1 MAGAVPVD
9 LSALKRLREQVSSN
23 ADMVKEKGS
32 QMLGHRQEYQKLK
45 TKLETLSDNMEH
57 TVMVPMTSKAM
68 MPASLVHTNE
78 ILVLL
83 GDNWFIETS
92 AKKAAA
98 IAERRLKSCD
108 KILENLQ
115 KELELVE
122 GWKKQAGILGKE
134 QEDCVEI
141 TEEYD
146 ADVEE
151 NWKVKHAERVKK
163 EKSETKKDKSD
174 ESDLWKR
181 LEELEVQEAL
191 EREWENEAEND
202 SDEGVSEDDESSESE
217 LTSDNIESDSDQ
229 EINVKDNE
237 EAQNVQK
244 VKRRVSWV
252 EPCSEFRDTSA
263 LEPQKTITFIHSK
276 EQDSTENINIGEV
289 PLNPSDLLHFACRQP
304 KSILKPSDSEIL
316 VNRDDLSS
324 DNLRPFH
331 PEIVPID
338 PESNPVQDTII
349 EKDTSENVISEPV
362 PERKVSKFKAA
373 RMKSKQT

>member
-1 MAGAVPVD
+1 MAGAVPDD
-9 LSALKRLREQVSSN
+9 LDALTRLTQQANSK

-32 QMLGHRQEYQKLK
+32 QMLGHRKEYEKLK

-57 TVMVPMTSKAM
+57 SVMVPMTSKAM

-83 GDNWFIETS
+83 GDNYFIETS

-98 IAERRLKSCD
+98 IAERRIKSCD
-108 KILENLQ
+108 KILDNLQ

-122 GWKKQAGILGKE
+122 GWRKQASLLGKE
-134 QEDCVEI
+134 KEDCVEI
-141 TEEYD
+141 TEDYD
-146 ADVEE
+146 AKAEE
-151 NWKVKHAERVKK
+151 DWKVKHAERVKK
-163 EKSETKKDKSD
+163 EKSEKNQDKSD
-174 ESDLWKR
+174 ESELWKR

-191 EREWENEAEND
+191 EREWENEDESEDDD
-202 SDEGVSEDDESSESE
+202 SEDDDESSESE
-217 LTSDNIESDSDQ
+217 LTSDNILSSDS
-229 EINVKDNE
+229 EEETNVKDSE
-237 EAQNVQK
+237 ETQK
-244 VKRRVSWV
+244 VKRSVSWV
-252 EPCSEFRDTSA
+252 EPCSEFRDSSA
-263 LEPQKTITFIHSK
+263 LEPAKTISFTHSK
-276 EQDSTENINIGEV
+276 EKDSTESYKSGDSEV
-289 PLNPSDLLHFACRQP
+289 PLNPSDLIHFACRHP

-316 VNRDDLSS
+316 VNRDNLSS
-324 DNLRPFH
+324 ENLKPFH

-338 PESNPVQDTII
+338 PEFNPVQNTIV